1 MVSPSMGPIMGLAS
15 DTERRSPLWRLA
27 QLGTYVAVGWLVLFH
42 AALFY
47 QRVAEASILQPGVLL
62 RWIGAA
68 AMLVG
73 IFGFRRVVRQPSM
86 RRRAAL
92 TFWIAALFLHVV
104 IPADESLLEIGDEV
118 AALAQPS
125 FAFASAA
132 LAAIALVGAATT
144 ILIALRR
151 VQVLSFAVARRRI
164 TGPTS
169 PRSPPR
175 G

>member
-1 MVSPSMGPIMGLAS
+1 MGPIMGLAS
-15 DTERRSPLWRLA
+15 ETERRSPLWRVA

-62 RWIGAA
+62 RWIGSAA
-68 AMLVG
+68 LLAGM
-73 IFGFRRVVRQPSM
+73 IGFRRVVRQPSL

-92 TFWIAALFLHVV
+92 TFWIAALFLHVA
-104 IPADESLLEIGDEV
+104 IPADQSLLEIGDEV
-118 AALAQPS
+118 VALTQPS
-125 FAFASAA
+125 FAFVSAA
-132 LAAIALVGAATT
+132 LAAIALLAVAGA
-144 ILIALRR
+144 ILISVSR
-151 VQVLSFAVARRRI
+151 VQVLSFAPAGRRI

>member
-1 MVSPSMGPIMGLAS
+1 MGPIVGLAS
-15 DTERRSPLWRLA
+15 ETERRRPLWRLA
-27 QLGTYVAVGWLVLFH
+27 QLGTYLAVGWLVLFH

-47 QRVAEASILQPGVLL
+47 QRVAEASILQPGILL

-92 TFWIAALFLHVV
+92 TFWIAALFLHVA
-104 IPADESLLEIGDEV
+104 IPADQSLLDLGDEV
-118 AALAQPS
+118 VALAQPS
-125 FAFASAA
+125 FAFA
-132 LAAIALVGAATT
+132 LAAVSLLGVAAT
-144 ILIALRR
+144 ILIATRR
-151 VQVLSFAVARRRI
+151 VHVLSFTPARRRI
-164 TGPTS
+164 SGPTS

>member
-1 MVSPSMGPIMGLAS
+1 MGLTS
-15 DTERRSPLWRLA
+15 ETERRSPLWRLA

-62 RWIGAA
+62 RWIGSAA
-68 AMLVG
+68 LLAG

-92 TFWIAALFLHVV
+92 TFWVAALFLHVA
-104 IPADESLLEIGDEV
+104 IPAHQRLLDIGDEV
-118 AALAQPS
+118 VALAQPS

-132 LAAIALVGAATT
+132 LAAIALLGVATK
-144 ILIALRR
+144 ILIAVSR
-151 VQVLSFAVARRRI
+151 VQVLSFAPARRRI
-164 TGPTS
+164 AGPTS